1 MKPDPAVDAAMRL
14 IRQKILD
21 GSWPK
26 GAKIPTRC
34 ELAELVGTSASTIQA
49 AMRKLV
55 AEGSLIT
62 RKRAGTLVAPH
73 PPEHGRFALVLS
85 HPPRTAVRSAVR
97 FPGGSSTDAQ
107 PPGSQFIRTLV
118 QAAAAVVT
126 ARPGWRMEVYR
137 ANSPELLALCASG
150 GLAGMVYFG
159 IPEGRP
165 VVCEIPLALFEN
177 ADQQRAYPHALI
189 VAFDLGSLFTEG
201 IARLMAMER
210 TRIAVFATG
219 ALHAEAAPAG
229 GGSRV
234 EGAGV
239 GDAGGNAGGGPVG
252 SSDPDVEF
260 ILQTLRD
267 AGADTCSGWIQPV
280 DPLRLISVRQLSLL
294 LFDQPSRRRPN
305 ALILMDDHLL
315 PPVLATLNALGLRVP
330 QDVAV
335 VVLENNPAAG
345 RIDGCIGLGF
355 DVGATMLA
363 ILDNLSARRRGQRAD
378 GVMMIRVTAGVA
390 KEH

>member
-1 MKPDPAVDAAMRL
+1 MKPDPAVDAAMHL

-21 GSWPK
+21 GSWPS

-85 HPPRTAVRSAVR
+85 HPPRTAVRAPPR
-97 FPGGSSTDAQ
+97 ALGGSGTDAQ
-107 PPGSQFIRTLV
+107 PPGSQFVRALV
-118 QAAAAVVT
+118 KAAAAVAT
-126 ARPGWRMEVYR
+126 IRLGWRMDVLK
-137 ANSPELLALCASG
+137 AHCPELSALCASG

-165 VVCEIPLALFEN
+165 AACEIPVALFEN
-177 ADQQRAYPHALI
+177 ADYQKTCPHALI
-189 VAFDLGSLFTEG
+189 VALDLGSLFTEG
-201 IARLMAMER
+201 IARLMAIAR

-219 ALHAEAAPAG
+219 ALHAEAAPAVK
-229 GGSRV
+229 GSRV

-239 GDAGGNAGGGPVG
+239 GDAGGKAGAGPVG

-267 AGADTCSGWIQPV
+267 AKAETCSSWIQPV
-280 DPLRLISVRQLSLL
+280 DPLRSTSVRQLSLL
-294 LFDQPSRRRPN
+294 LFDQPQRRRPN